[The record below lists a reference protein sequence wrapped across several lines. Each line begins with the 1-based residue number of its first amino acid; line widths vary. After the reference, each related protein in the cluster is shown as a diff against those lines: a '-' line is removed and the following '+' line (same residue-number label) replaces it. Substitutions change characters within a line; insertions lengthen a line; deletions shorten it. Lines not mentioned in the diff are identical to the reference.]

1 MIYFYHEFTNDYLNK
16 RLYSEQIL
24 LSMLSTS
31 PFTINV
37 DLINEQFTFKFEEF
51 GDGITINTS
60 KKVINEFLVPKKSI
74 PQYLF

>member
-1 MIYFYHEFTNDYLNK
+1 MIYFYYQYTNDYLNK

-31 PFTINV
+31 PFTMNV
-37 DLINEQFTFKFEEF
+37 DLINYQFTFEEF